1 MEVGVVRRKGRSAGG
16 ATVLQTQDA
25 SVGGTVTG
33 NEVSRLPV
41 NGRNYTRLILLMPGT
56 SDQGGSQS
64 NGTFS
69 GTMMISVD
77 GQRRRTTTSPWMALT
92 TIHD

>member
-1 MEVGVVRRKGRSAGG
+1 MEVGVVSEKVEVQAN
-16 ATVLQTQDA
+16 AAVLQDA
-25 SVGGTVTG
+25 RCQRGG
-33 NEVSRLPV
+33 NRHRYRSLAASV

-69 GTMMISVD
+69 GTQVSLHI
-77 GQRRRTTTSPWMALT
+77 GERPAPAG
-92 TIHD
+92 